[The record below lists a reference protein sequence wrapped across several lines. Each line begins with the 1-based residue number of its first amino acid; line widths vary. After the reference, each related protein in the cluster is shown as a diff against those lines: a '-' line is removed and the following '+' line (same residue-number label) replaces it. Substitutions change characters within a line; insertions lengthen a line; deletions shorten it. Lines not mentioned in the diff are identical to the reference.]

1 MKVEVEIVMVDN
13 GIKKNIL
20 EKLDSLK
27 GEILDNTLLI
37 SYEALSI
44 ICDITGEANREV
56 AIFINR
62 RGEIIDAVIG
72 DYNTAELRQYSERR
86 SEDSLSGIR
95 CIHTHPNGY
104 GMLSDMDI
112 SALKALK
119 LDLIIAIGVINGIP
133 QEAYYAYLSK
143 KNSDYDTVCK
153 GPFTINDFL
162 SINAQDLI
170 SEIEKNYK
178 IKRDNTFSVANDKE
192 KAILVGINGLEDL
205 DELKELLDTAGG
217 IEVGRIAQNKHT
229 VDNAYLIGKG
239 KLKELKMEVQKK
251 EANLVIFDEELT
263 GIQIRNLERELDVRV
278 IDRTQ
283 LILDIFA
290 KRASSKEGK
299 LQVELAQLKYMM
311 PRLIGF
317 GVQMSRTG
325 GGIGTRGPGEKKLEI
340 DRRRIRERVRELE
353 RDVDEIK
360 KHRDLI
366 RINRADSTFLVCLV
380 GYTNAGKSTL
390 LNSLSDS
397 QVYVEDKLFATLDP
411 TVRKVSL
418 KSGQDVVISDTV
430 GFINKLP
437 HDLVAAFKSTLE
449 EVVYANLLIH
459 VVDGSNENYEEQIEV
474 VNNVLKDL
482 GADNKPTILAINK
495 IDKNMSINSLYS
507 LELRTNSDIIFIS
520 AKNKI
525 NLDKLLDRIEHYV
538 NLNNKVY
545 EMVIPYA
552 EGALLAYLHDNGK
565 IIKKEYRENGI
576 YVMGEFDSIASARA
590 KDYICQ
596 NQK

>member
-1 MKVEVEIVMVDN
+1 MVLVNN
-13 GIKKNIL
+13 GIRKTIL
-20 EKLDSLK
+20 KTLDSLK
-27 GEILDNTLLI
+27 GDVIDNTLLI
-37 SYEALSI
+37 SNEVLNI
-44 ICDITGEANREV
+44 ICNITGETNREV

-62 RGEIIDAVIG
+62 RGELVDAAIG
-72 DYNTAELRQYSERR
+72 DYSTAELSQYTERR
-86 SEDSLSGIR
+86 SDDSLSGIR

-104 GMLSDMDI
+104 GMLSDMDT

-119 LDLIIAIGVINGIP
+119 LDLIIGIGVLNGIP
-133 QEAYYAYLSK
+133 QDVYYAYLSR
-143 KNSDYDTVCK
+143 KNSNYTTVCK
-153 GPFTINDFL
+153 GPFTIDEFL

-170 SEIEKNYK
+170 NEIESDYTINKDETIN
-178 IKRDNTFSVANDKE
+178 VAEDKE
-192 KAILVGINGLEDL
+192 RAILVGINGLEDL

-217 IEVGRIAQNKHT
+217 IEVGRLAQNRQSI
-229 VDNAYLIGKG
+229 DNAFLIGRG

-251 EANLVIFDEELT
+251 EASLVIFDEELS
-263 GIQIRNLERELDVRV
+263 GAQIRNLEREIGVRV

-311 PRLIGF
+311 PRLIGL

-353 RDVDEIK
+353 REVDEIK

-366 RINRADSTFLVCLV
+366 RTNRSDSTFQVCLV

-411 TVRKVSL
+411 TVRRVSL
-418 KSGQDVVISDTV
+418 KSGQDIVISDTV

-449 EVVYANLLIH
+449 EVIYADLLIH
-459 VVDGSNENYEEQIEV
+459 VVDGSNANFEDQIEV
-474 VNNVLKDL
+474 VNKVLSDL
-482 GADNKPTILAINK
+482 GADNKPMILAINK
-495 IDKNMSINSLYS
+495 IDKNMSINSLNPES
-507 LELRTNSDIIFIS
+507 KNDSDIVFIS
-520 AKNKI
+520 AKNKV
-525 NLDKLLDRIEHYV
+525 NLDKLLDRVEYYA
-538 NLNNKVY
+538 NMNNKVY
-545 EMVIPYA
+545 EMLIPYTD
-552 EGALLAYLHDNGK
+552 GALLAFLHDNGK

-576 YVMGEFDSIASARA
+576 YIMGEFDSIVSAKA
-590 KDYICQ
+590 KDYLCH
-596 NQK
+596 

>member
-1 MKVEVEIVMVDN
+1 MVDN

>member
-1 MKVEVEIVMVDN
+1 MVLVNN
-13 GIKKNIL
+13 GIRKTIL
-20 EKLDSLK
+20 KTLDSLK
-27 GEILDNTLLI
+27 GDVIDNTLLI
-37 SYEALSI
+37 SNEVLNI
-44 ICDITGEANREV
+44 ICNITGETNREV

-62 RGEIIDAVIG
+62 RGELVDAAIG
-72 DYNTAELRQYSERR
+72 DYSTAELSQYTERR
-86 SEDSLSGIR
+86 SDDSLSGIR

-104 GMLSDMDI
+104 GMLSDMDT

-119 LDLIIAIGVINGIP
+119 LDLIIGIGVLNGIP
-133 QEAYYAYLSK
+133 QDVYYAYLSRK
-143 KNSDYDTVCK
+143 DSNYTTVCK
-153 GPFTINDFL
+153 GPFTIDEFL

-170 SEIEKNYK
+170 NEIESDYTINKDETIN
-178 IKRDNTFSVANDKE
+178 VAEDKE
-192 KAILVGINGLEDL
+192 RAILVGINGLEDL

-217 IEVGRIAQNKHT
+217 IEVGRLAQNRQSI
-229 VDNAYLIGKG
+229 DNAFLIGRG

-251 EANLVIFDEELT
+251 EASLVIFDEELS
-263 GIQIRNLERELDVRV
+263 GAQIRNLEREIGVRV

-311 PRLIGF
+311 PRLIGL

-353 RDVDEIK
+353 REVDEIK

-366 RINRADSTFLVCLV
+366 RINRSDSTFQVCLV

-411 TVRKVSL
+411 TVRRVSL
-418 KSGQDVVISDTV
+418 KSGQDIVISDTV

-449 EVVYANLLIH
+449 EVIYADLLIH
-459 VVDGSNENYEEQIEV
+459 VVDGSNANFEDQIEV
-474 VNNVLKDL
+474 VNKVLSDL
-482 GADNKPTILAINK
+482 GADNKPMILAINK
-495 IDKNMSINSLYS
+495 IDKNMSINSLNPES
-507 LELRTNSDIIFIS
+507 KNDSDIVFIS
-520 AKNKI
+520 AKNKV
-525 NLDKLLDRIEHYV
+525 NLDKLLDRVEYYA
-538 NLNNKVY
+538 NMNNKVY
-545 EMVIPYA
+545 EMLIPYTD
-552 EGALLAYLHDNGK
+552 GALLAFLHDNGK

-576 YVMGEFDSIASARA
+576 YIMGEFDSIVSAKA
-590 KDYICQ
+590 KDYLCH
-596 NQK
+596 

>member
-1 MKVEVEIVMVDN
+1 MVLVNN
-13 GIKKNIL
+13 GIRKTIL
-20 EKLDSLK
+20 KTLDSLK
-27 GEILDNTLLI
+27 GDVIDNTLLI
-37 SYEALSI
+37 SNEVLNI
-44 ICDITGEANREV
+44 ICNITGETNREV

-62 RGEIIDAVIG
+62 RGELVDAVIG
-72 DYNTAELRQYSERR
+72 DYSAAELSQYTERR
-86 SEDSLSGIR
+86 SDDSLSGIR

-104 GMLSDMDI
+104 GMLSDMDT

-119 LDLIIAIGVINGIP
+119 LDLIIGIGVLNGIP
-133 QEAYYAYLSK
+133 QDVYYAYLSR
-143 KNSDYDTVCK
+143 KNSNYTTVCK
-153 GPFTINDFL
+153 GPFTIDEFL

-170 SEIEKNYK
+170 NEIESDYTINKDETIN
-178 IKRDNTFSVANDKE
+178 VAEDKE
-192 KAILVGINGLEDL
+192 RAILVGINGLEDL

-217 IEVGRIAQNKHT
+217 IEVGRLAQNRQSI
-229 VDNAYLIGKG
+229 DNAFLIGRG

-251 EANLVIFDEELT
+251 EASLVIFDEELS
-263 GIQIRNLERELDVRV
+263 GAQIRNLEREIGVRV

-311 PRLIGF
+311 PRLIGL

-353 RDVDEIK
+353 REVDEIK

-366 RINRADSTFLVCLV
+366 RTNRSDSTFQVCLV

-411 TVRKVSL
+411 TVRRVSL
-418 KSGQDVVISDTV
+418 KSGQDIVISDTV

-449 EVVYANLLIH
+449 EVIYADLLIH
-459 VVDGSNENYEEQIEV
+459 VVDGSNANFEDQIEV
-474 VNNVLKDL
+474 VNKVLSDL
-482 GADNKPTILAINK
+482 GADNKPMILAINK
-495 IDKNMSINSLYS
+495 IDKNMSINSLNPES
-507 LELRTNSDIIFIS
+507 KNDSDIVFIS
-520 AKNKI
+520 AKNKV
-525 NLDKLLDRIEHYV
+525 NLDKLLDRVEYYA
-538 NLNNKVY
+538 NMNNKVY
-545 EMVIPYA
+545 EMLIPYTD
-552 EGALLAYLHDNGK
+552 GALLAFLHDNGK

-576 YVMGEFDSIASARA
+576 YIMGEFDSIVSAKA
-590 KDYICQ
+590 KDYLCH
-596 NQK
+596 

>member
-1 MKVEVEIVMVDN
+1 MVLVNN
-13 GIKKNIL
+13 GIRKTIL
-20 EKLDSLK
+20 KTLDSLK
-27 GEILDNTLLI
+27 GDVIDNTLLI
-37 SYEALSI
+37 SNEVLNI
-44 ICDITGEANREV
+44 ICNITGETNREV

-62 RGEIIDAVIG
+62 RGELVDAAIG
-72 DYNTAELRQYSERR
+72 DYSTAELSQYTERR
-86 SEDSLSGIR
+86 SDDSLSGIR

-104 GMLSDMDI
+104 GMLSDMDT

-119 LDLIIAIGVINGIP
+119 LDLIIGIGVLNGIP
-133 QEAYYAYLSK
+133 QDVYYAYLSR
-143 KNSDYDTVCK
+143 KNSNYTTVCK
-153 GPFTINDFL
+153 GPFTIDEFL

-170 SEIEKNYK
+170 NEIESDYTINKDETIN
-178 IKRDNTFSVANDKE
+178 VAEDKE
-192 KAILVGINGLEDL
+192 RAILVGINGLEDL

-217 IEVGRIAQNKHT
+217 IEVGRLAQNRQSI
-229 VDNAYLIGKG
+229 DNAFLIGRG

-251 EANLVIFDEELT
+251 EASLVIFDEELS
-263 GIQIRNLERELDVRV
+263 GAQIRNLEREIGVRV

-353 RDVDEIK
+353 REVDEIK

-366 RINRADSTFLVCLV
+366 RINRSDSTFQVCLV

-411 TVRKVSL
+411 TVRRVSL
-418 KSGQDVVISDTV
+418 KSGQDIVISDTV

-449 EVVYANLLIH
+449 EVIYADLLIH
-459 VVDGSNENYEEQIEV
+459 VVDGSNANFEDQIEV
-474 VNNVLKDL
+474 VNKVLSDL
-482 GADNKPTILAINK
+482 GADNKPMILAINK
-495 IDKNMSINSLYS
+495 IDKNMSINSLNPES
-507 LELRTNSDIIFIS
+507 KNDSDIVFIS
-520 AKNKI
+520 AKNKV
-525 NLDKLLDRIEHYV
+525 NLDKLLDRVEYYA
-538 NLNNKVY
+538 NMNNKVY
-545 EMVIPYA
+545 EMLIPYTD
-552 EGALLAYLHDNGK
+552 GALLAFLHDNGK

-576 YVMGEFDSIASARA
+576 YIMGEFDSIVSAKA
-590 KDYICQ
+590 KDYLCH
-596 NQK
+596 